1 MKSES
6 KKPAK
11 KKPGRPT
18 KKTDQYIDPLLD
30 NLRAGMS
37 YQAAASQAGL
47 SVKTVEA
54 WRHDDPDFAELFDA
68 AVDFAEAV
76 LLNEIR
82 QQGRSRDDWRASAWI
97 LERRFPERWALRK
110 EIDMSVNKKGDGQ
123 DMVAA
128 MIEQAVD
135 AMTAGDTIDD
145 QESNEDE

>member
-1 MKSES
+1 MSNES

-18 KKTDQYIDPLLD
+18 KKIDKYIDPLLD
-30 NLRAGMS
+30 NLRTGMS
-37 YQAAASQAGL
+37 YQAAATQAGL
-47 SVKTVEA
+47 SVHTVEA
-54 WRHDDPDFAELFDA
+54 WRRDDPDFAELFDA
-68 AVDFAEAV
+68 AVDYAEAV
-76 LLNEIR
+76 ILNEIR

-110 EIDMSVNKKGDGQ
+110 EIDMSVNKKSDGQ

>member
-1 MKSES
+1 
-6 KKPAK
+6 
-11 KKPGRPT
+11 
-18 KKTDQYIDPLLD
+18 
-30 NLRAGMS
+30 MS
-37 YQAAASQAGL
+37 YQAAATQAGL
-47 SVKTVEA
+47 SVHTVEA
-54 WRHDDPDFAELFDA
+54 WRRDDPDFAELFDA
-68 AVDFAEAV
+68 AVDYAEAV
-76 LLNEIR
+76 ILNEIR

-110 EIDMSVNKKGDGQ
+110 EIDMSVNKKSDGQ

>member
-1 MKSES
+1 MSNES

-11 KKPGRPT
+11 KKAGRPT
-18 KKTDQYIDPLLD
+18 KKIDKYIDPLLD

-47 SVKTVEA
+47 STNTVDS
-54 WRHDDPDFAELFDA
+54 WRRNDPEFADLFDA
-68 AVDFAEAV
+68 AIDFAEAV
-76 LLNEIR
+76 MLNEIR
-82 QQGRSRDDWRASAWI
+82 QQGRAREDWRATAWI

-110 EIDMSVNKKGDGQ
+110 EIDMSVNKKSDGQ

-135 AMTAGDTIDD
+135 AITAGDTIDD
-145 QESNEDE
+145 QEGNDDE